1 MIRRTGAYPLAERI
15 SENSRRSSNFD
26 ALANY
31 SITAYALPLNDR
43 FSIRAMPTMRP
54 GEPSAELSEGER
66 RDKLGKRLGEVKRA
80 SAMRVILI
88 ATIAAAAHGQPKKHP
103 PKGVGDGGPAIKA
116 QLNAPSG
123 VAVGDGYL
131 YIYESF
137 GEAIRRV
144 DLAKGMISTV
154 ARGCDPPVQN
164 PPPNGCFGP
173 LTELQINSG
182 GKLLLSEFTYDRLS
196 SLDPRSLHLSTIAGY
211 TTLPLNRSGLPAPL
225 TKYSGPHCSTTDDKG
240 NIFICDAGYYI
251 RRIDGQTGAISIVAG
266 SGKRGF
272 AGDHGP
278 AIAAELGLP
287 ISIVVNRAGDIF
299 ISDDTS
305 NRIRRV
311 DGSGIIETIAGSG
324 PISQGSIGYLGF
336 GGEGGPAT
344 EARLAQPRALAF
356 DQDENLL
363 FVVNTRVCRIDRA
376 TGALSTIAGNGQDGF
391 SGDGGPAT
399 KARIG
404 PDALAVDRQGNLF
417 IAEFEN
423 NRVRRV
429 DAKTGIITTV
439 AGNGLP
445 HRPPPVF
452 Y

>member
-1 MIRRTGAYPLAERI
+1 M
-15 SENSRRSSNFD
+15 
-26 ALANY
+26 
-31 SITAYALPLNDR
+31 
-43 FSIRAMPTMRP
+43 
-54 GEPSAELSEGER
+54 
-66 RDKLGKRLGEVKRA
+66 KRA
-80 SAMRVILI
+80 SAMRIIVV
-88 ATIAAAAHGQPKKHP
+88 ATIAAALAFGQPRKRAQ
-103 PKGVGDGGPAIKA
+103 KGVGDGGLAIEA
-116 QLNAPSG
+116 QLNGPSG
-123 VAVGDGYL
+123 VAIGNPGYL

-144 DLAKGMISTV
+144 DLGKGTISTV
-154 ARGCDPPVQN
+154 AKGCKPAVQH
-164 PPPNGCFGP
+164 PPPNSCFGP
-173 LTELQINSG
+173 LTELQINSDE
-182 GKLLLSEFTYDRLS
+182 KLMLSEFTYDRLS
-196 SLDPRSLHLSTIAGY
+196 SLDPKTLGLSVIASY
-211 TTLPLNRSGLPAPL
+211 TMPLSYTGRPPIPL
-225 TKYSGPHCSTTDDKG
+225 TQYSGPHCSITDNKN

-251 RRIDGQTGAISIVAG
+251 RRIDGQTGAMSIVAG
-266 SGKRGF
+266 NGKGGF

-278 AIAAELGLP
+278 AIAASFGLP
-287 ISIVVNRAGDIF
+287 ISVAVNRAGDMF

-324 PISQGSIGYLGF
+324 PISQGSIGFSGF
-336 GGEGGPAT
+336 SGEGGPAT
-344 EARLAQPRALAF
+344 AATLGQPRALAF

-363 FVVNTRVCRIDRA
+363 FIVNARVCRIDRS
-376 TGALSTIAGNGQDGF
+376 TGKLSTIAGNGQAGF
-391 SGDGGPAT
+391 GGDGGPAT

-404 PDALAVDRQGNLF
+404 PAALAVDRQGNLF

-445 HRPPPVF
+445 HRPPQPI